1 MTVKVYVDWDNQEI
15 RQESDKKEW
24 IAEYVE
30 NRLSSDYDLEDFLGD
45 LFDHTEHYRY
55 PKAYLLNAT
64 EEERKEIIDKFE
76 KRAYEDAEEAFYDNH
91 EEIEIEI

>member
-1 MTVKVYVDWDNQEI
+1 MTIKIYVDWDNQEI

-30 NRLSSDYDLEDFLGD
+30 NRLSSDYDLEDFLDD
-45 LFDHTEHYRY
+45 LFNNTEHCRC
-55 PKAYLLNAT
+55 PMAYLLKAT
-64 EEERKEIIDKFE
+64 EGAKEEIIDKFE

>member
-1 MTVKVYVDWDNQEI
+1 MTLTIYVDWDNQKI

-24 IAEYVE
+24 IAEYMAD
-30 NRLSSDYDLEDFLGD
+30 RLSSDDDLEDFLDD
-45 LFDHTEHYRY
+45 LFNHTEHCRC

-64 EEERKEIIDKFE
+64 EGARKEIIDKIE